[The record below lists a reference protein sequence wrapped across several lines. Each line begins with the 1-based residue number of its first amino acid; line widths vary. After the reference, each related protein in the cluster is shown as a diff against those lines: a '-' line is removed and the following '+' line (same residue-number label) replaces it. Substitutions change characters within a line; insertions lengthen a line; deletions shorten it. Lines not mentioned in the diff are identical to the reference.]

1 MRSLPARLAVVGA
14 GVIGSEYAC
23 TFATLGVEV
32 HLIDGR
38 PSLLPFLDGEIA
50 GVLREAMVAGGVTFH
65 FNELVKRCDVSG
77 GDVALDLSD
86 GTTLHCDNVLVCSGR
101 SSNTAD
107 LNLAA
112 AGVSPG
118 RRGVIVVDEHFRT
131 AVGHIYAAGD
141 VIGSPAL
148 ASSGMEQARVAMCH
162 AFGATGKAGTS
173 PFQPSG
179 IYTIPEVGTVGE
191 TEESLRAAG
200 VEYTVGRARYDRT
213 PRGRLTGDEK
223 GLIKLLFGRNE
234 CIGSLV
240 FTSSAKRRPS
250 WCTLDWRRCSPAPA
264 PSSSIA
270 PASTIRPSGIST
282 NWPPTTCCCNGHHSP
297 VGSIADDG
305 GTVPVSECLR
315 VGRGIAE
322 NAIKWSVLQRGSAAD
337 RREECAGLRS
347 ASPGSVG
354 FPGLRPGGDVR
365 PSSQRSSRG
374 SPMHARARSYALA
387 VLTIALAA
395 ATLVRAG
402 ARLEGHISRAV
413 FRPQDRR
420 RLRPAELH
428 EVHRV
433 REEARRRVGPHDA
446 AEHRQDRRRPRSAH
460 GDHHGAGE
468 LQEPQALPGHLPAAL
483 TRRRPDR
490 RSGAR
495 AGEGRQS
502 RRLD

>member
-1 MRSLPARLAVVGA
+1 MRGRDTRVHVCSPARWLRRGVSTMREFDLVVLGGGPAGIAGAMTGALQGGRVALVEREHDIGGAGFNTGTVPSKTLRETALALSHVRARQLLGVNLSLQEHASMSDLTAAQEQVSRSAREHATAHLESAHVERVHGAGSFVDPHTVRVAGADASEVLQAAHVLIATGSSPFHPPEFPFEDERVHDSTELLEMRSLPARLAVVGA

-101 SSNTAD
+101 SSNTGD

-112 AGVSPG
+112 AGVPPG

-179 IYTIPEVGTVGE
+179 IYTIPEVGMVGE

-223 GLIKLLFGRNE
+223 GLIKLLFGRNDDRLLGVHV
-234 CIGSLV
+234 IGETATELV
-240 FTSSAKRRPS
+240 HIGLAAMLTGAGAELFNRACFNYP
-250 WCTLDWRRCSPAPA
+250 TLGDLYKLA
-264 PSSSIA
+264 
-270 PASTIRPSGIST
+270 TY
-282 NWPPTTCCCNGHHSP
+282 
-297 VGSIADDG
+297 DM
-305 GTVPVSECLR
+305 L
-315 VGRGIAE
+315 
-322 NAIKWSVLQRGSAAD
+322 LQRPPFAGGID
-337 RREECAGLRS
+337 RG
-347 ASPGSVG
+347 
-354 FPGLRPGGDVR
+354 
-365 PSSQRSSRG
+365 
-374 SPMHARARSYALA
+374 
-387 VLTIALAA
+387 
-395 ATLVRAG
+395 
-402 ARLEGHISRAV
+402 
-413 FRPQDRR
+413 
-420 RLRPAELH
+420 
-428 EVHRV
+428 
-433 REEARRRVGPHDA
+433 
-446 AEHRQDRRRPRSAH
+446 
-460 GDHHGAGE
+460 
-468 LQEPQALPGHLPAAL
+468 
-483 TRRRPDR
+483 
-490 RSGAR
+490 
-495 AGEGRQS
+495 
-502 RRLD
+502 